1 MAQKFLDNVMK
12 SCIVLFT
19 TTPEYWDDEK
29 TRPLH
34 CYSGS
39 FLHKNP
45 IYYVTSYK
53 DGKIKTSCNEKDAK
67 HFTDGIE
74 CTKCMEQIIATRNPW
89 TIAVWHYERGKCL
102 CECVHYPNENWKDN
116 NNLQPSLMNRSVM
129 DFKKGL

>member
-1 MAQKFLDNVMK
+1 MK

-34 CYSGS
+34 SYMGS
-39 FLHKNP
+39 FCHKNP
-45 IYYVTSYK
+45 VYYVESYK
-53 DGKIKTSCNEKDAK
+53 NGNIKVTYDKEKAK
-67 HFTDGIE
+67 RFTDDIE

-102 CECVHYPNENWKDN
+102 CECVHYPNEHWKDN
-116 NNLQPSLMNRSVM
+116 NKLQPYLMNRSVKKK
-129 DFKKGL
+129 KKGL

>member
-1 MAQKFLDNVMK
+1 MK

-19 TTPEYWDDEK
+19 TTPEYWDDE
-29 TRPLH
+29 TARPLH

-67 HFTDGIE
+67 HFTDDIE
-74 CTKCMEQIIATRNPW
+74 CTKCMEQIIATHHPW
-89 TIAVWHYERGKCL
+89 TIAVWQYEKGKCL
-102 CECVHYPNENWKDN
+102 CECVHYPNEYWKVN
-116 NNLQPSLMNRSVM
+116 NNLQPSLMNRSVS
-129 DFKKGL
+129 DFIKGL

>member
-1 MAQKFLDNVMK
+1 MK

-19 TTPEYWDDEK
+19 TTPEYWDNE
-29 TRPLH
+29 TARPLH

-67 HFTDGIE
+67 HFTDDIE
-74 CTKCMEQIIATRNPW
+74 
-89 TIAVWHYERGKCL
+89 
-102 CECVHYPNENWKDN
+102 
-116 NNLQPSLMNRSVM
+116 
-129 DFKKGL
+129 